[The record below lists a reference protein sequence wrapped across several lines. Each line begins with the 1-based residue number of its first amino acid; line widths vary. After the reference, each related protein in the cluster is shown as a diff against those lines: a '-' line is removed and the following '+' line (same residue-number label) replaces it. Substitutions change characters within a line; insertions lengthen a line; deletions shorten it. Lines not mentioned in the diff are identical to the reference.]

1 MKKFLLLSFLLFS
14 ATLLWAQA
22 TQDKAKLEQERQ
34 AIQKEIKDIQSVYN
48 TVKGKTKETLGQ
60 LNLLQKKLAL
70 QDKYIGNI
78 NKEISFIN
86 NDIYSSTVELN
97 KLQRQ
102 LDTLK
107 MEYARSVVYAYK
119 NRSAYD
125 YLNFIFSANTF
136 NDALRRI
143 SYLKSYRAYREQQVK
158 TIRETQALIQV
169 RRQQLMGK
177 QTNKKAALQNQTQQL
192 NVLEDQK
199 KEKDAIISKLKS
211 KESELSRQIAAKKKR
226 DIQLKNN
233 IAIIIK
239 REIEAR
245 RKAEA
250 AEAAKRK
257 EADALAKKNNP
268 PPTSNTTSA
277 PTTTTKAPVKKTVA
291 SSIPLNEKEEALSSN
306 FSSNKGKLPWP
317 VDNGYVSIHYGTY
330 SIPGTKITDVNPGIT
345 ISTPSAG
352 TTVKAVF
359 DGEVLGVF
367 NLGDGMGVTISHGK
381 YFTTYSNLSS
391 VSVSK
396 GAQVRT
402 GQAIG
407 RAAADADGGDGGK
420 IDFLLFVEQSNV
432 NPEPWLRGR

>member
-1 MKKFLLLSFLLFS
+1 MKKLLLLLFF
-14 ATLLWAQA
+14 TFPTFLLWAQ
-22 TQDKAKLEQERQ
+22 TQDKVKLEQERQ
-34 AIQKEIKDIQSVYN
+34 AIQKEIKEIQGVYN

-70 QDKYIGNI
+70 QDQYIGNI
-78 NKEISFIN
+78 NKEIKYIN
-86 NDIYSSTVELN
+86 NDIYSSTLELN
-97 KLQRQ
+97 NLKHQ

-107 MEYARSVVYAYK
+107 MEYSRSVVYAYK

-158 TIRETQALIQV
+158 TIRETQSLIEV
-169 RRQQLMGK
+169 RRQQLLGK
-177 QTNKKAALQNQTQQL
+177 QTNKKAALQNQTKQME
-192 NVLEDQK
+192 VLEDQK
-199 KEKDAIISKLKS
+199 KEKDGIISKLKS
-211 KESELSRQIAAKKKR
+211 KESELSKQITVKKKR

-250 AEAAKRK
+250 ADIARRK
-257 EADALAKKNNP
+257 EAEALARKNNP
-268 PPTSNTTSA
+268 PATTNTT
-277 PTTTTKAPVKKTVA
+277 TTTPSTTKAPVKKTVV
-291 SSIPLNEKEEALSSN
+291 SSIPLNEKEEALSSS

-345 ISTPSAG
+345 ISTPSVG
-352 TTVKAVF
+352 TPVKAVF

-367 NLGDGMGVTISHGK
+367 NLGDGMAVTISHGK
-381 YFTTYSNLSS
+381 YFTTYSNLSG
-391 VSVSK
+391 VSVGK
-396 GAQVRT
+396 GTMVRT
-402 GQAIG
+402 GQTIG
-407 RAAADADGGDGGK
+407 RAAGDDDGGDGGK
-420 IDFLLFVEQSNV
+420 IDFLLFIEQTNV
-432 NPEPWLRGR
+432 NPEPWLRGK